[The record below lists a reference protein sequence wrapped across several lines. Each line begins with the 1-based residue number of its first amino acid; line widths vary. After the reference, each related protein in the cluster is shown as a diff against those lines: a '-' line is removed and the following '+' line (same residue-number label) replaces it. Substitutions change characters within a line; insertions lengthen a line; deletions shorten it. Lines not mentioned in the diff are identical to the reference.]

1 MKASWIVAAEPQR
14 NCLRMKISGFFTV
27 DDVAAFA
34 ATVAA
39 EIAVLKRQAGAL
51 PHVTLCDTRGVQIQS
66 QDAVAAFTAMLDNP
80 AARSRRL
87 AYVVDAAL
95 ARMQIRRLTER
106 SDAGYFDTV
115 EAAEAWLFAVDADPA
130 LPGASLP
137 ATPAP

>member
-1 MKASWIVAAEPQR
+1 
-14 NCLRMKISGFFTV
+14 MKISGFFTV

-39 EIAVLKRQAGAL
+39 EIAVLKRQAGAA

-115 EAAEAWLFAVDADPA
+115 EAAEAAPQDRPVRAGDAQKMARDRA
-130 LPGASLP
+130 AHGVGA
-137 ATPAP
+137 AMIRR